1 MKISD
6 FDIYHLPP
14 LMGSFVDFIE
24 DKCRKLLEESPQFT
38 ELMREDHELLDK
50 YWFLNTITDTNGV
63 TNALN
68 LSYEETKALQRFCTV
83 EEDIN
88 CWQRLQMYLL
98 GMEHAM
104 ELLEL
109 LKIGRTCKG
118 DKIMLS
124 SYKQTG
130 NKEDTEKER
139 GDTMA
144 ENNTKELDFDRK
156 HEEDLQRL
164 RGLRLL
170 DDDFMQKVFEDKAC
184 TEFLLQIILNRTDL
198 KVLRVNGQQ
207 DIKNLQGRSVRL
219 DILAVDADNRVY
231 NIEIQRSDK
240 GAGVKR
246 ARYNSS
252 LIDANVTEPGEK
264 YENLCE
270 SYVIF
275 ITENDIMKAGLPIYH
290 IERTVKETGEL
301 FGDESHIIYVNSQI
315 KDESALGKLM
325 HDFSCTDAKDM
336 KYKILAD
343 RVRYFKEDE
352 KGVAT
357 MCRAMEEMRNETA
370 RETEHAKAI
379 KVAKGMLQS
388 GKLSYEEIA
397 EIAELSIDEV
407 KALDEKVIA

>member
-1 MKISD
+1 M
-6 FDIYHLPP
+6 
-14 LMGSFVDFIE
+14 
-24 DKCRKLLEESPQFT
+24 
-38 ELMREDHELLDK
+38 
-50 YWFLNTITDTNGV
+50 
-63 TNALN
+63 
-68 LSYEETKALQRFCTV
+68 
-83 EEDIN
+83 
-88 CWQRLQMYLL
+88 
-98 GMEHAM
+98 
-104 ELLEL
+104 
-109 LKIGRTCKG
+109 
-118 DKIMLS
+118 
-124 SYKQTG
+124 
-130 NKEDTEKER
+130 
-139 GDTMA
+139 
-144 ENNTKELDFDRK
+144 
-156 HEEDLQRL
+156 
-164 RGLRLL
+164 
-170 DDDFMQKVFEDKAC
+170 
-184 TEFLLQIILNRTDL
+184 
-198 KVLRVNGQQ
+198 
-207 DIKNLQGRSVRL
+207 
-219 DILAVDADNRVY
+219 DILEVDADNRVY

-275 ITENDIMKAGLPIYH
+275 ITENDIMETGLPIYH
-290 IERTVKETGEL
+290 IDRTVKETGEL

-315 KDESALGKLM
+315 KDESVLGKLM

-357 MCRAMEEMRNETA
+357 MCRAMGEMRN
-370 RETEHAKAI
+370 ETEHAKAI

-388 GKLSYEEIA
+388 GKLLYEEIA